1 MTTDELIIIE
11 IQERIKYLEGDFNND
26 NVFIKTYN
34 DGEIEGLK
42 KAIEI
47 INKYI

>member
-1 MTTDELIIIE
+1 MNYLSEIIIKL
-11 IQERIKYLEGDFNND
+11 QERISYLKGDFNND

-47 INKYI
+47 IEKYN